1 MFKYKELNS
10 KYGDQTLQKV
20 RRYEQLSI
28 SRAKFKS
35 HLHFNLHCKHHNVIP
50 KSLKMKSPVD
60 NEQARH
66 LLRKTERV
74 LLNIR
79 ITDTIQKQ
87 KQINNEC
94 LNVEN
99 ELKGRLPNTVFNTLK
114 ARNCER
120 AKKAFEKSSESQ
132 KNKFRIL
139 TPAMHD
145 LRNDESIVVLPADKG
160 KCLVVMD
167 KQEYIQKM
175 EDKLKDQTTYKPI
188 NEDPSEEL
196 KENLCSLIDKIR
208 EKGELPKDSLYY
220 KLRPTRTLIPRMYGQ
235 PKIHKEN
242 YPMREIVDGTG
253 GVTKD
258 IDKYISSIIKTYT
271 GKSEHYVKNSAHF
284 ANMIKDLRVE
294 EDEVLVS
301 FDVVALY
308 PSVPQNEA
316 IDLVHEKMVNDPD
329 LHKKTTMSA
338 ESITSLFKM
347 CVQTTYFVFNKKLY
361 MQVNGL
367 AIGASTSGFAAEIFM
382 ERLETKAL
390 NTFFNPPSIWKRYV
404 DDTFTKLKQIVF
416 EQFLT
421 HLNEQHPRIKFTS
434 EVEVNRALAFLD
446 NKVHREIDGST
457 KITIYRKKTHTDQ
470 YLDFT
475 SNHHMQQKLGII
487 ATFQNRINTLITKE
501 EDKVEEEN
509 HVRKALKVC
518 GYPEWT
524 FKRNKKPKRNGDEKP
539 EPYAKVVIPY
549 TPKLSEKLA
558 QKFRKYNIETVHK
571 PTKKIKG
578 IVCNKMKDKVHDLD
592 KTGSVYHAGCL
603 KGCERVRRY
612 VGETKRVT
620 RARLY
625 EHRVVSHNVASKAQ
639 SLKPDETENKAT
651 STKTTRTSNRKKAV
665 INYKELNEGKHQFL
679 TEGSTVVSAHVANE
693 AHRLED
699 MFFEIVDQ
707 DDDWLN
713 RGYKEAIAIK
723 NLKPDL
729 NEDEGRCYIPPI
741 YDQIFRT
748 AKYKNSLRRSK
759 FGRADAELIH

>member
-66 LLRKTERV
+66 LLRKTERA

-139 TPAMHD
+139 THQNTRQQTITINANEQEQEHQTTTQIKEKWVKNLSKRELSDTERNVLSKGAGFAVVPKQIPYNDYIIATERACKVLDKGQADALRGEITEILIEAEQPKSNPTKSETKAKHD

-188 NEDPSEEL
+188 NGDPSEEL
-196 KENLCSLIDKIR
+196 KANLCSLIDEIR

-347 CVQTTYFVFNKKLY
+347 CVQITYFVFNKKLY

-639 SLKPDETENKAT
+639 SLKPDETENKAA
-651 STKTTRTSNRKKAV
+651 STKNNK
-665 INYKELNEGKHQFL
+665 NEQ
-679 TEGSTVVSAHVANE
+679 
-693 AHRLED
+693 
-699 MFFEIVDQ
+699 
-707 DDDWLN
+707 
-713 RGYKEAIAIK
+713 
-723 NLKPDL
+723 
-729 NEDEGRCYIPPI
+729 
-741 YDQIFRT
+741 
-748 AKYKNSLRRSK
+748 
-759 FGRADAELIH
+759 